1 MIEKVKPGLYKIW
14 ESVDDSHVN
23 PGFIDLCKGNS
34 RIIICLISAVEYHGL
49 STVNPSQIYAALP
62 RDEKAPKI
70 TYPLVK
76 FYRWKGNM
84 YETGIEKI
92 KTKSGIVKI
101 YKSDTSYNVRTH
113 ALYALAATDSDEFKE
128 ILSLSIKDPY
138 EFIRRKSAE
147 LMGEIGS
154 DKYVSEIIH
163 TMIYDQSKRVSYNI
177 GNALLFVNQDKM
189 IQEAEKVVAEL
200 PNFVDKEGL
209 LNIFNKTAD
218 KSRKWLNED
227 IIPTIMDD
235 TLSLTKRINSV
246 RTLRNYNFND
256 AVPKLLTILE
266 EENIPVKLKTV
277 IVEAMGWYNY
287 SEERANIIATLGSII
302 EDETTA
308 IPLLNEAVKT
318 RSRLISGCNV
328 PITP

>member
-1 MIEKVKPGLYKIW
+1 
-14 ESVDDSHVN
+14 
-23 PGFIDLCKGNS
+23 
-34 RIIICLISAVEYHGL
+34 
-49 STVNPSQIYAALP
+49 
-62 RDEKAPKI
+62 
-70 TYPLVK
+70 
-76 FYRWKGNM
+76 
-84 YETGIEKI
+84 
-92 KTKSGIVKI
+92 
-101 YKSDTSYNVRTH
+101 
-113 ALYALAATDSDEFKE
+113 
-128 ILSLSIKDPY
+128 
-138 EFIRRKSAE
+138 
-147 LMGEIGS
+147 MGEIGS

-189 IQEAEKVVAEL
+189 LQEAEKIVSEL
-200 PNFVDKEGL
+200 PDFVNKEGL

-246 RTLRNYNFND
+246 RTLRNYNFKD

-287 SEERANIIATLGSII
+287 SYERANIIATLGSII
-302 EDETTA
+302 EDEGTA

-318 RSRLISGCNV
+318 RNRLISGCNV